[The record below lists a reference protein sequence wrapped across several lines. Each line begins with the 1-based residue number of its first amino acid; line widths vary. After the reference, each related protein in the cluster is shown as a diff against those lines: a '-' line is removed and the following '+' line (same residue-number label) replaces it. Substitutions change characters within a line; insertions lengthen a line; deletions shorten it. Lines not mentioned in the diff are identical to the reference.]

1 MNAEGFDDALYSV
14 LQAAAVL
21 GLPPLLAALAV
32 GFVIGLM
39 QAVTQLQEQTLPQS
53 AKLIVVALVLAVFG
67 VALSAPLVSVSKALF
82 SGFYLYGRS

>member
-1 MNAEGFDDALYSV
+1 VNENFDNALYSV

-21 GLPPLLAALAV
+21 GMPPLLAALVV
-32 GFVIGLM
+32 GFLIGLL

-53 AKLIVVALVLAVFG
+53 AKLIVVAVVLAVFG
-67 VALSAPLVSVSKALF
+67 VALCAPLVSVSKSLF